1 MKFREGKS
9 WDNAGQWSSLLA
21 RLRAAFISS
30 AGAPRAFACL
40 LAVVSGHL
48 WLLADIYRA
57 FLSHSSLPWVSTPLT
72 GSLWWCLG
80 GGCLQG
86 CNGCL
91 FPCTRIVSR
100 LHQPLRHQL
109 QSSSIV
115 DEFNELY
122 MWMFESVCPQIW
134 TVATLTYKQQNTI
147 YKFFVSNVFS
157 ASLGFLYNHSENV
170 L

>member
-1 MKFREGKS
+1 MVVPFSTAQG
-9 WDNAGQWSSLLA
+9 SLYQLG
-21 RLRAAFISS
+21 RGTSCI
-30 AGAPRAFACL
+30 CL
-40 LAVVSGHL
+40 LACCRFRSFMIACWYLQSFSFPLLPPMGKYWVS
-48 WLLADIYRA
+48 
-57 FLSHSSLPWVSTPLT
+57 VSTPLT

-91 FPCTRIVSR
+91 FPCTRIVSW

-134 TVATLTYKQQNTI
+134 TVATLTYKQQNSI